1 MKKTNETYFFVF
13 AFGIYAQNN
22 GEAVELFVVVII
34 NVVVVFVVVIG
45 ASGYAIAD
53 DETAEA
59 LT

>member
-1 MKKTNETYFFVF
+1 MF

-34 NVVVVFVVVIG
+34 NVVVVFVVVIE

>member
-34 NVVVVFVVVIG
+34 NVVVVVIE